1 MFVVWLLQHPQNK
14 IVLKK
19 IVILPH
25 TKKRAWV
32 AVDELV
38 PLLKAL
44 TTANRQKRATQ
55 KPTLNMLI
63 PTLSPHITHGK
74 AGIQ

>member
-14 IVLKK
+14 IVLKSYFVTH
-19 IVILPH
+19 I
-25 TKKRAWV
+25 KRAWV

-44 TTANRQKRATQ
+44 TCHTAKNERTRN
-55 KPTLNMLI
+55 PR
-63 PTLSPHITHGK
+63 
-74 AGIQ
+74 

>member
-14 IVLKK
+14 IVKK
-19 IVILPH
+19 NSYSATH
-25 TKKRAWV
+25 KKKAWV

>member
-14 IVLKK
+14 IVFKK
-19 IVILPH
+19 LVILPH
-25 TKKRAWV
+25 IKKRAWV

-44 TTANRQKRATQ
+44 TCHTAKNERTRN
-55 KPTLNMLI
+55 PR
-63 PTLSPHITHGK
+63 
-74 AGIQ
+74 

>member
-44 TTANRQKRATQ
+44 TTA
-55 KPTLNMLI
+55 I
-63 PTLSPHITHGK
+63 PPKTSEPETHAK
-74 AGIQ
+74 YAYTNIVPAHYAW

>member
-14 IVLKK
+14 IVKK
-19 IVILPH
+19 NSYSATH
-25 TKKRAWV
+25 KKKAWV

-44 TTANRQKRATQ
+44 TCHTAKNERTRN
-55 KPTLNMLI
+55 PR
-63 PTLSPHITHGK
+63 
-74 AGIQ
+74 